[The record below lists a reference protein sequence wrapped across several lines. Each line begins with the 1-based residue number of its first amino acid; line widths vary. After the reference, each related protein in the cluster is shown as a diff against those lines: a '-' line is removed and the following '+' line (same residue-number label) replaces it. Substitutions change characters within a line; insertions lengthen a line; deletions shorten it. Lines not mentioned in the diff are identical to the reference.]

1 MSSYSPLYTLSIR
14 HGYCDDGLCRAFSCT
29 PAPSGQEIM
38 RRRGLLFRQ
47 ADAGSWSVL
56 CDTVGSG
63 PDTET
68 DVLELDLAIT
78 DPQFVLYTLW
88 DNFRPTAAY
97 TLVLPLPEGGA
108 KDGTKAITESDTA
121 RQIGRGF
128 CSVSIRLTEE
138 MWQDALKGHPQG
150 CTLLFAPKACRWEYL
165 LETHTDGMYST
176 EDLLIEEYGGKLTF
190 PPPEPVTEY
199 GRRMLRTVSSETV
212 PMHERY
218 AYRLKLTAGGNTS
231 RRRVLLKSLPLPQAG
246 AYLDAAP
253 RLLRQV
259 CRL

>member
-1 MSSYSPLYTLSIR
+1 MSNYRTLYSLTVE
-14 HGYCDDGLCRAFSCT
+14 HGYFDNGTCRALRCRIS
-29 PAPSGQEIM
+29 PRGADLW

-47 ADAGSWSVL
+47 
-56 CDTVGSG
+56 SG
-63 PDTET
+63 PNAWTVLYDSDGARVDTSSDT
-68 DVLELDLAIT
+68 LLLEMDIT
-78 DPQFVLYTLW
+78 DPAFVLYTQW
-88 DNFRPTAAY
+88 
-97 TLVLPLPEGGA
+97 
-108 KDGTKAITESDTA
+108 
-121 RQIGRGF
+121 F
-128 CSVSIRLTEE
+128 CTVRIRLTDGLFRAA
-138 MWQDALKGHPQG
+138 QDGTPES
-150 CTLLFAPKACRWEYL
+150 CTLVFHAPEHRWEYL